1 VEHSIGIILAL
12 ILVLGISAQWLA
24 WWLKLPSILFLLGLG
39 ILLGPIFNV
48 INPDQLF
55 GDLLFPFVSLGV
67 AIVLFEGA
75 LTLRFSDIREHGR
88 VVSGLVSWGAIL
100 NWGLISL
107 GCWWVID
114 ISPVFACLFGALVV
128 VTGPTVVTPLLR
140 IVRPRPAVSNILT
153 WEGILIDPIGALL
166 VVLVYEFILSNAQGH
181 SLLLFGRDILTGLSF
196 GAIGALLMAA
206 ALKRFWVPDYLQ
218 NVVTL
223 GAVVAVFAMSNH
235 FAEESG
241 LLAVTVMGIWL
252 ANTRGID
259 IHEILSFKESLS
271 ILIIAVLFIVLAARL
286 DIAQIIA
293 LGWSGVAVVGV
304 VLLARPI
311 VVWCVCAF
319 SGLNWREKLVISWIA
334 PRGIVAAAV
343 SSLFA
348 IRLGELGFGN
358 ADIISAL
365 TFLVIIT
372 TVLLQSISARPIARA
387 LGVAEESAKGILII
401 GSNAFSRAVG
411 NALKELDYRV
421 KIVDSNW
428 SAIQTARMEG
438 LDTYY
443 GNPVSAHADRYLG
456 LVGIGSVFAMSH
468 RPALNT
474 LACLKFAGELSK
486 QQVFTLRNAEENDDS
501 GLSRLTHT
509 YRTSRLFGA
518 DITWQKLN
526 SLIGQGGEIKVT
538 PLTQSF
544 GLDDYEALYGNE
556 PVLLLGIDPKKQLHA
571 FTADSDYEI
580 SAGWTLVALIPKA
593 TLEKIATANGKNK
606 EDDTAVV
613 EAAS

>member
-1 VEHSIGIILAL
+1 MEHTIGITLAL
-12 ILVLGISAQWLA
+12 ILVLGVSAQWLA
-24 WWLKLPSILFLLGLG
+24 WWLKLPSILFLLGMG
-39 ILLGPIFNV
+39 ILLGPVFSV

-75 LTLRFSDIREHGR
+75 LTLRFSDIRDHGR

-107 GCWWVID
+107 GCWWVSD
-114 ISPVFACLFGALVV
+114 LSPVFAGLFGALVV

-140 IVRPRPAVSNILT
+140 IVRPTPAVSNILT

-166 VVLVYEFILSNAQGH
+166 AVLVYEFIVSNAQGH
-181 SLLLFGRDILTGLSF
+181 SLLLFARDVLTGLSF
-196 GAIGALLMAA
+196 GAAGASLMAA
-206 ALKRFWVPDYLQ
+206 ALRRLWVPEYLQ

-223 GAVVAVFAMSNH
+223 GAVVAVFALSNYI
-235 FAEESG
+235 AEESG

-259 IHEILSFKESLS
+259 IDEILSFKESLS

-286 DIAQIIA
+286 DIAQITA
-293 LGWSGVAVVGV
+293 LGWSGVGVVAV

-319 SGLNWREKLVISWIA
+319 SELNWREKLVISWIA

-411 NALKELDYRV
+411 KVLSGLEYRV
-421 KIVDSNW
+421 KVVDSSW
-428 SAIQTARMEG
+428 AAIQTARMDG

-443 GNPVSAHADRYLG
+443 GNPVSAHADRYLN

-486 QQVFTLRNAEENDDS
+486 QQVFTLRNAEEKDDS
-501 GLSRLTHT
+501 GLSRLTRT
-509 YRTSRLFGA
+509 YRTRRLFGA
-518 DITWQKLN
+518 DITAQKLN
-526 SLIGQGGEIKVT
+526 SMVGQGGEIKVT
-538 PLTQSF
+538 PLTESF
-544 GLDDYEALYGNE
+544 GFDDYEALYGKE
-556 PVLLLGIDPKKQLHA
+556 PVLLLAIDPKKQLYA
-571 FTADSDYEI
+571 FTADSDFNV
-580 SAGWTLVALIPKA
+580 SVGWTLVALIPRPA
-593 TLEKIATANGKNK
+593 LAKIAKSSAEKKAG
-606 EDDTAVV
+606 
-613 EAAS
+613 EAPVGEAIS